1 MEYNETAPAC
11 DNKLD
16 CEKSDEGIMC
26 SININKNEHDNSG
39 MECTNPD
46 IDSHYLT
53 VPNMSG
59 LRLPV
64 YLESETDGQD
74 IIEKRAR
81 HKRSHSIHHVTSS
94 GNSTPSRKLSVVSV
108 DRHKRNLTS
117 ISRIGAL
124 SSNFLNAS
132 ISNIHRCSSAKN
144 LFSFFSNSQRGVR
157 VEVTSICYDQQIFD
171 NELYLTNVT
180 NS

>member
-1 MEYNETAPAC
+1 MEYNETELAR

-16 CEKSDEGIMC
+16 GEKSDEGIMC

-108 DRHKRNLTS
+108 DRHKRPLTS

-157 VEVTSICYDQQIFD
+157 VEVTEYVTINKCLTMLLTLSD
-171 NELYLTNVT
+171 NC
-180 NS
+180 S